1 MVNKYIQVSYVL
13 SDEKT
18 IKREYEPFFRIKD
31 KFDAYIITTDEF
43 DLSRDGIKHLNVIDF
58 N

>member
-1 MVNKYIQVSYVL
+1 ML